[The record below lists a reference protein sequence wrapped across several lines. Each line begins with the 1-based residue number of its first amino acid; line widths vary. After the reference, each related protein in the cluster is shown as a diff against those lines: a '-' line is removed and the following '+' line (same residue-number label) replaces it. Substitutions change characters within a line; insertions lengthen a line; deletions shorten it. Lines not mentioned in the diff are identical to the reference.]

1 MMEKKFVEAK
11 MQEYAIKEFIKAKIG
26 KGKVSDVKIER
37 TPIGEKIIIIT
48 ARPGLVIGR
57 GGEII
62 QDLNES
68 LKKRFKL
75 ENPQIEV
82 SELIDPIFDA
92 QSVAD
97 QIALALEKF
106 GQLSFKLV
114 AYHEMERIAKAGAL
128 GAEIRLGGKLP
139 SERAKNWRFAFGY
152 LKKTGGG
159 MGIVNSAKATAFT
172 RPGAIG
178 VKVSIVP
185 KNAKIADKIEINQE
199 LIEKELKEKIAAA
212 ETEFK
217 KKSTETAVAE
227 EAKKETKETARK
239 KEKKPRKARTVKK
252 SVKMKIEEI
261 EERPKIH

>member
-11 MQEYAIKEFIKAKIG
+11 MQEYTIKEFIKSKMG

-57 GGEII
+57 GGEVI
-62 QDLNES
+62 QELHDS

-82 SELIDPIFDA
+82 SELLEPIFDA
-92 QSVAD
+92 QTVAD

-106 GQLSFKLV
+106 GPLSFKLI
-114 AYHEMERIAKAGAL
+114 AYHEMDRIARAGAL

-172 RPGAIG
+172 RPGSIG

-185 KNAKIADKIEINQE
+185 KNAKIADKIELNKE
-199 LIEKELKEKIAAA
+199 LIEKELKEKIFEA
-212 ETEFK
+212 EKEMEQK
-217 KKSTETAVAE
+217 GKAE
-227 EAKKETKETARK
+227 QEKKEEKHEGK
-239 KEKKPRKARTVKK
+239 KEKIKKPRKPRQKK
-252 SVKMKIEEI
+252 TMKIEEI
-261 EERPKIH
+261 KEKPKIH

>member
-1 MMEKKFVEAK
+1 MEKKFIESK
-11 MQEYAIKEFIKAKIG
+11 MQEYTIKEFIKAKLG

-57 GGEII
+57 GGEVI
-62 QDLNES
+62 QELHDS

-82 SELIDPIFDA
+82 SELLEPIFDA
-92 QSVAD
+92 QTVAD

-106 GQLSFKLV
+106 GPLSFKLI
-114 AYHEMERIAKAGAL
+114 AYHEIERIIRAGAL

-152 LKKTGGG
+152 LKKTGGSLN
-159 MGIVNSAKATAFT
+159 IVNSAKATAFT
-172 RPGAIG
+172 RPGSIG

-185 KNAKIADKIEINQE
+185 KNAKIPDKIELNPE
-199 LIEKELKEKIAAA
+199 LIEKELKEKIFGA
-212 ETEFK
+212 EKEIE
-217 KKSTETAVAE
+217 KSKE
-227 EAKKETKETARK
+227 EEKEKKEEQKEK
-239 KEKKPRKARTVKK
+239 IKKPRKPRQKK
-252 SVKMKIEEI
+252 TRIKIDKIKEK
-261 EERPKIH
+261 PKIP

>member
-11 MQEYAIKEFIKAKIG
+11 MQEYAIKKFIKSKIG

-37 TPIGEKIIIIT
+37 TPIGEKIIIVT
-48 ARPGLVIGR
+48 AKPGLVIGR
-57 GGEII
+57 GGEVI
-62 QDLNES
+62 QELHES

-82 SELIDPIFDA
+82 SELLEPIFDA
-92 QSVAD
+92 QTVAD

-106 GQLSFKLV
+106 GPLSFKLI
-114 AYHEMERIAKAGAL
+114 AYHEMERIIRAGAL

-185 KNAKIADKIEINQE
+185 KGAKISDKIELNPE
-199 LIEKELKEKIAAA
+199 LIQRELKEKIVEA
-212 ETEFK
+212 EKEIEK
-217 KKSTETAVAE
+217 KIE
-227 EAKKETKETARK
+227 EVKDEGKEDK
-239 KEKKPRKARTVKK
+239 KEKTKEKKLRKLRKPRKKK
-252 SVKMKIEEI
+252 TQIKIEEI
-261 EERPKIH
+261 KEKLKI